1 MHKPAADGGD
11 RTPIKR
17 GQTSHKQTDSVKVG
31 HQCEEEEGKGKWSNL
46 LSWGKKKVREREVLY
61 TEGSAPLND
70 VCSSNQQCAS
80 SLYLAMISA
89 ECAADKF
96 ELTFLKN
103 VVIKFD

>member
-1 MHKPAADGGD
+1 MGKE
-11 RTPIKR
+11 K
-17 GQTSHKQTDSVKVG
+17 S
-31 HQCEEEEGKGKWSNL
+31 EG
-46 LSWGKKKVREREVLY
+46 EREVLY
-61 TEGSAPLND
+61 REESAPLND
-70 VCSSNQQCAS
+70 VCSSNLQCAS